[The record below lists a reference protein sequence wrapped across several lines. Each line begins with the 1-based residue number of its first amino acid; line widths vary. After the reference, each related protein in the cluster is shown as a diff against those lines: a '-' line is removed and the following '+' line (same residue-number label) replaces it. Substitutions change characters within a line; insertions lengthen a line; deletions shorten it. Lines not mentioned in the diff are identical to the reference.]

1 MEIYIRLTG
10 RPRIRV
16 DRHLN
21 YYTIRY
27 TFSTFPCDPPPDPS
41 ALCINLEYPLSRSV
55 ANSVIIEIRDVP
67 NRDWSPQEPP
77 GAPGR
82 LKRTFR
88 TLKKEFS
95 THLTR

>member
-1 MEIYIRLTG
+1 MRLTG
-10 RPRIRV
+10 GPRIRGG
-16 DRHLN
+16 RHLN

-41 ALCINLEYPLSRSV
+41 ALCIKPEYPLSRSV

-67 NRDWSPQEPP
+67 DPDWSPREPP

-82 LKRTFR
+82 LKTNFR
-88 TLKKEFS
+88 ILKTEFS
-95 THLTR
+95 IHLTR

>member
-1 MEIYIRLTG
+1 MRLTG
-10 RPRIRV
+10 APRIRGG
-16 DRHLN
+16 RHLN

-27 TFSTFPCDPPPDPS
+27 TFLTFPCDPPPDPS

-67 NRDWSPQEPP
+67 DPDWSPRES
-77 GAPGR
+77 R
-82 LKRTFR
+82 TLKKNFR

-95 THLTR
+95 SHLTR